1 MPLTFNGSGTIT
13 GLTAGGLPDGSIQAA
28 DLASGV
34 GESEIEEVDQ
44 WKLTA
49 DAAGDLDP
57 ISSNLSRVSSYWTK
71 KGTGMSESSGIFT
84 FPSTGYWFIQFLAD
98 YYTSVE
104 VDEYISIIQVTS
116 DNSSYNSMGI
126 TRACN
131 SSQGGIINGCNAH
144 YIFRVA
150 NTSTHKC
157 RFKVFIPG
165 DPGTVTTYGGGSSNY
180 TAFHFIKL
188 AGL

>member
-34 GESEIEEVDQ
+34 GGIGEVDT

-49 DAAGDLDP
+49 DAANDLNP
-57 ISSNLSRVSSYWTK
+57 ISSNLARVTSYWTK
-71 KGTGMSESSGIFT
+71 KGTGMSESSGVFT
-84 FPSTGYWFIQFLAD
+84 FPSTGYWLIQFLAD
-98 YYTSVE
+98 YYTSVK
-104 VDEYISIIQVTS
+104 VNEYISIIQVTS
-116 DNSSYNSMGI
+116 DNSSYSDQGY

-131 SSQGGIINGCNAH
+131 DDHSGEIINGCNCH

-150 NTSTHKC
+150 DTSTHKC
-157 RFKVFIPG
+157 RFRVEIPG
-165 DPGTVTTYGGGSSNY
+165 SPGTVTTYGGGGGNY
-180 TAFHFIKL
+180 TSMNFIKL